1 MKSPEWPHSQSARQ
15 GLVQIV
21 VLLMVTNTLLLIALF
36 SSDMRVS
43 QTLWWPL
50 HRQTPKTTL
59 LSPNCTGSNTPL
71 ISSSQNLQAKLLSS
85 SSSSSPPPP
94 SSPTTS
100 KFAEEGD
107 LGEGESYRVILNTTS
122 MDLSRGEIRRL
133 QPHGIASHL
142 IIEFGAYRNG
152 PRTFSTVSLISKRL
166 HDLHEVPYACEWRP
180 NEQSSSVVTGFAW
193 PIKPDWELGTMY
205 GTMVVVCEFGEDVGT
220 DGKGGSID
228 LSVGYA
234 DEYRP
239 AERFVARL
247 LIFIIFLHHLDFD
260 IET

>member
-50 HRQTPKTTL
+50 HRQTPRTTL
-59 LSPNCTGSNTPL
+59 PSPNCTGSNTPL
-71 ISSSQNLQAKLLSS
+71 ISSSQNLQAELLSS
-85 SSSSSPPPP
+85 SPSSSSPPP
-94 SSPTTS
+94 TTS
-100 KFAEEGD
+100 EFAEGGD
-107 LGEGESYRVILNTTS
+107 IGEGESYRVILNTTS

-133 QPHGIASHL
+133 HPHGIASHL

-180 NEQSSSVVTGFAW
+180 NEQSSSAVTGFAW

-220 DGKGGSID
+220 DGKGGSIV

-239 AERFVARL
+239 AERFVACL
-247 LIFIIFLHHLDFD
+247 LIFIIILQHLHHLSS
-260 IET
+260 

>member
-15 GLVQIV
+15 GLVQII

-36 SSDMRVS
+36 TSDMRVS

-50 HRQTPKTTL
+50 HRQTPKITL
-59 LSPNCTGSNTPL
+59 PSRNCTHSNTPL
-71 ISSSQNLQAKLLSS
+71 LSS
-85 SSSSSPPPP
+85 SHKLQTELLSPPPP
-94 SSPTTS
+94 PPTTS
-100 KFAEEGD
+100 KFAEG
-107 LGEGESYRVILNTTS
+107 GGSGSGESYRVVLNTTS
-122 MDLSRGEIRRL
+122 MDLSRGEVRRL

-166 HDLHEVPYACEWRP
+166 HDLHEVPYACEWHP
-180 NEQSSSVVTGFAW
+180 KEQSSRVVTGFAW

-220 DGKGGSID
+220 DGQGGSIV

-234 DEYRP
+234 NEYRP
-239 AERFVARL
+239 AERFVACL
-247 LIFIIFLHHLDFD
+247 LLHHLHVHRLHYLDFD
-260 IET
+260 LDASR

>member
-50 HRQTPKTTL
+50 HRQTPRTTL
-59 LSPNCTGSNTPL
+59 SSPNCTGSNTPL
-71 ISSSQNLQAKLLSS
+71 ISSSQNLQAELLSS
-85 SSSSSPPPP
+85 SSSLPSP
-94 SSPTTS
+94 PTTS
-100 KFAEEGD
+100 EFAEEGD
-107 LGEGESYRVILNTTS
+107 IGEGESYRVILNTTS

-133 QPHGIASHL
+133 HPHGIASHL

-180 NEQSSSVVTGFAW
+180 NEQSSSAVTGFAW

-220 DGKGGSID
+220 DGKGGSIV

-239 AERFVARL
+239 AERFVVCL
-247 LIFIIFLHHLDFD
+247 LIFIIILQHLKCF
-260 IET
+260 IILIF